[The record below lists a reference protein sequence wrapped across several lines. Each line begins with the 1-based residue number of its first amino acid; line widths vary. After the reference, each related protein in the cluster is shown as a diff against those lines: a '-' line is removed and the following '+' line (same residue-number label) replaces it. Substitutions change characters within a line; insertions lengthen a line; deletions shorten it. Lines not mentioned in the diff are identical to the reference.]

1 MGQIRTKKG
10 VSFIVIIIL
19 LFLLTYNKLHAFFVI
34 DEIGHN
40 GLYLLFL
47 VLIILISGWNLVK
60 TSSDKILLFYFL
72 FCIPSLFIYFN
83 GLVSFLSNA
92 SAALSPLCGFVM
104 GKLLYSWLDG
114 TNHKDG
120 QLLLFLIPFFY
131 SIEFILFDSSVS
143 INEKRDATFLLCCY
157 IPFVLLFKSNV
168 KYLIIAI
175 VGVLIVISAKR
186 SSIIFIGI
194 ILLTLILGGITKTK
208 HRIFKFVEICAALCI
223 VSYLFIIWFDVD
235 YVSMLSSFD
244 RFEGMGE
251 DGGSGRTDHY
261 TLILLSFANSDF
273 FSQLFGH
280 GASAVS
286 SAFGIPAH
294 NDFLETLY
302 DYGVLAA
309 ISLIVFWIS
318 IIVRYIK
325 TVKKK
330 LIHNNDV
337 FLFIGVTLGY
347 LTLIIM
353 NCFITNPLYYILIF
367 CYFGYFLTDYR
378 QKEMQY
384 EQQ

>member
-1 MGQIRTKKG
+1 MEQIRNKKG
-10 VSFIVIIIL
+10 VIFVAIIL
-19 LFLLTYNKLHAFFVI
+19 LFLLTYNKLHAFFET
-34 DEIGHN
+34 DEAGHN
-40 GLYLLFL
+40 GLFLLLL

-60 TSSDKILLFYFL
+60 TSFDKILLCYSL
-72 FCIPSLFIYFN
+72 FCIPSLIIYFN
-83 GLVSFLSNA
+83 GLLSFLSNA

-104 GKLLYSWLDG
+104 GKLLYRWLDG

-120 QLLLFLIPFFY
+120 RLLLFLIPLFY

-157 IPFVLLFKSNV
+157 IPFVLLFKSKI
-168 KYLIIAI
+168 KYLIISI
-175 VGVLIVISAKR
+175 LGVLIVTSAKR

-194 ILLTLILGGITKTK
+194 ILLTLILSGITKTK
-208 HRIFKFVEICAALCI
+208 HRVLKFVEICASLCI
-223 VSYLFIIWFDVD
+223 VSYLFNIWFDVD
-235 YVSMLSSFD
+235 YASMLSSFE

-280 GASAVS
+280 GANAVS
-286 SAFGIPAH
+286 NTFGMPAH
-294 NDFLETLY
+294 NDFLETLF

-318 IIVRYIK
+318 IIDRYIK

-330 LIHNNDV
+330 LILNNDV
-337 FLFIGVTLGY
+337 FLFIGVILGY

-353 NCFITNPLYYILIF
+353 NCFITNPLYYILMF
-367 CYFGYFLTDYR
+367 CYIGYLLTDYR
-378 QKEMQY
+378 QKEVQY